1 MKQVLKETA
10 PDIKLQTDWDRQRET
25 AKAVIERHSGGYHS
39 VLLAD
44 EVGMGKTYAALAT
57 IAMHIFETVENDR
70 KALLIVPNALLSS
83 KWEQEI
89 RTFNRDY
96 LMRQGGK
103 ELRPLVVGG
112 YWDLVKNLHDYQNID
127 VPRISERML
136 KCFAFLVA
144 RWFESRR
151 KAYKRKILWPICEG
165 LHELHPDVLEL
176 SSYLSSL
183 ALANFLDEQVS
194 LEPKRFDVMA
204 EDLAKGTP
212 SEFLKQ
218 LFRTFGARQDAMEP
232 NIFIVAMSALRRT
245 RSDHSDARLF
255 ASYIVSRALKHRR
268 SPIRLSVLTSVHTA
282 NLVACPH
289 GMPLGKKKHLDWLD
303 SIYYTRLWGF
313 QDAVDSAIEDHGRD
327 VLIDELLGEKPA
339 QVLKEVSDEIVRQKL
354 ADAKIVLAV
363 VDEVHNWKNGGNGAS
378 EFSRAFRSEIPNKLL
393 MSATPFQ
400 LHEDEL
406 GRVFNTVAANND
418 RSVDIVHRLLAPDG
432 AAARCLAASTR
443 FQGAWAMLGEGDV
456 RQLQHLVEAPSMLD
470 DNERLAMLE
479 THCRNG
485 SFDEN
490 VVTFV
495 GALAEYHGAILGLQ
509 KILSKI
515 IIRHT
520 KPRDKRHVHA
530 GSNFSRSGIPD
541 YSIPRPSLYPT
552 AGLGDESGA
561 LLSYIGMRVE
571 QLVRRDTLRSG
582 REANAHILSGF
593 ASSVGAFRESNKD
606 LVSGRGVT
614 DETRRY
620 LDFFDTLLSRAV
632 HPKVAA
638 TVERA
643 LANYRAGSKTL
654 IFCERL
660 ATQEEI
666 VRSLRERIIAED
678 FPSGGI
684 DAAKR
689 RRRDILK
696 DFQGIELYWS
706 RSFRS
711 AFAIANISTIRRE
724 RIFVELEHRKAS
736 LGRLSSRQ
744 RNKLL
749 DLLVLFDLLAI
760 DTEAPATPTAD
771 MVKRM
776 LDRQPESESALR
788 VYLRLDSNPELEPF
802 DDDPD
807 DDDGDYELDQA
818 FEGVA
823 EGASIWHPFVNSS
836 EFHKI
841 LWDLI
846 ANECEQFR
854 DSAGTADPSAFAH
867 LLLDLG
873 QGLRKILLRLD
884 TLKDVERTETQR
896 PSAAVVHIL
905 AHPGETPLL
914 SPWYQLIEFLRI
926 LHSAQGSIRR
936 PQRHSSRRQ
945 SLWKGVYLRD
955 EEIVSELHGEVKA
968 ETRISRCA
976 AFNSPLLPDI
986 LVCTA
991 IGSEGIDL
999 HLSCD
1004 EIIHHDLPWNPA
1016 RFEQRTGRIDRV
1028 GSLAERLYRQDS
1040 RLHRLDIGVPFLAFD
1055 YDEFQFKT
1063 LLSRAQKFEVL
1074 LGKPEFT
1081 LDVDEWLDD
1090 PENSTPALQDAD
1102 EVTLSTVQKPIVT
1115 LPKELIDLVRID
1127 LSVAGK

>member
-1 MKQVLKETA
+1 MKQVLNETA
-10 PDIKLQTDWDRQRET
+10 PDNKLQADWDRQRAT
-25 AKAVIERHSGGYHS
+25 AKAVLDRHSAGIHS

-44 EVGMGKTYAALAT
+44 EVGMGKTYAALAA
-57 IAMHIFETVENDR
+57 IAMHIFSTVKNNR

-103 ELRPLVVGG
+103 ELRPMVVGG
-112 YWDLVKNLHDYQNID
+112 YWDLVQNLHDYENID

-136 KCFAFLVA
+136 KCFAFWVA
-144 RWFESRR
+144 RWFESRK
-151 KAYKRKILWPICEG
+151 KAYMRNSHWPICKD
-165 LHELHPDVLEL
+165 LHELHPAVLEL
-176 SSYLSSL
+176 SSYLSPL
-183 ALANFLDEQVS
+183 ALANFLDDQAS
-194 LEPKRFDVMA
+194 LEPDRFSAMA
-204 EDLAKGTP
+204 KELAAGKT

-245 RSDHSDARLF
+245 RSDHPDARLF
-255 ASYIVSRALKHRR
+255 ASYIVTRSLKNRK
-268 SPIRLSVLTSVHTA
+268 PPTRLNVLASVHAA
-282 NLVACPH
+282 NLVAGPK
-289 GMPLGKKKHLDWLD
+289 GVPLGKKKHLEWLD
-303 SIYYTRLWGF
+303 SINYTKLWGF
-313 QDAVDSAIEDHGRD
+313 ETAVDGAIADHGPD
-327 VLIDELLGEKPA
+327 SLVDELLGEMPGK
-339 QVLKEVSDEIVRQKL
+339 VLKEISDKIVGRKL
-354 ADAKIVLAV
+354 AEAKIVLAV
-363 VDEVHNWKNGGNGAS
+363 IDEVHNWKNGGNGAS
-378 EFSRAFRSEIPNKLL
+378 EFSRVFRSQIPNKLL

-400 LHEDEL
+400 LHEEEL
-406 GRVFNTVAANND
+406 GRVFASVAADDD
-418 RSVDIVHRLLAPDG
+418 RSIDIVRRLLSTGG
-432 AAARCLAASTR
+432 AAASCLAASAR
-443 FQGAWAMLGEGDV
+443 FQSAWGMLGEVDV
-456 RQLQHLVEAPSMLD
+456 RELQHLVEAQPPLD
-470 DNERLAMLE
+470 DNGRLAMLDS
-479 THCRNG
+479 HFRNG
-485 SFDEN
+485 QGDDNRFAFI
-490 VVTFV
+490 V
-495 GALAEYHGAILGLQ
+495 ALVEYHRAIRGLQ
-509 KILSKI
+509 EALSNI

-530 GSNFSRSGIPD
+530 GTDFARSGTPA

-561 LLSYIGMRVE
+561 LLSYVGMRVE

-593 ASSVGAFRESNKD
+593 SSSVGAFRESNKD
-606 LVSGRGVT
+606 LVCGHGVT

-620 LDFFDTLLSRAV
+620 LDFFDAALSCAV

-643 LANYRAGSKTL
+643 LSNYRAGSKTL

-678 FPSGGI
+678 FPSGGVE
-684 DAAKR
+684 AVKR
-689 RRRDILK
+689 RRRDVLK
-696 DFQGIELYWS
+696 DFQGIEIYWS

-711 AFAIANISTIRRE
+711 AFASAKASQVLGKNIVAELERRE
-724 RIFVELEHRKAS
+724 AS

-749 DLLVLFDLLAI
+749 DLLVFDA
-760 DTEAPATPTAD
+760 EAPLTRTTN
-771 MVKRM
+771 MIKSV
-776 LDRQPESESALR
+776 LSSEPALR

-807 DDDGDYELDQA
+807 DDDGDDGHARAIEEL
-818 FEGVA
+818 A
-823 EGASIWHPFVNSS
+823 EGASIWHPFADSS
-836 EFHKI
+836 AFHET
-841 LWDLI
+841 LWTLLT
-846 ANECEQFR
+846 NEGDQFAA
-854 DSAGTADPSAFAH
+854 SAGTADPSAFAH

-884 TLKDVERTETQR
+884 TLKDVERTEMQR
-896 PSAAVVHIL
+896 PSASVVNMLDHS
-905 AHPGETPLL
+905 GETPLL
-914 SPWYQLIEFLRI
+914 SPWHRMIEFLRV
-926 LHSAQGSIRR
+926 LVSAQGSIRR

-955 EEIVSELHGEVKA
+955 EEIVSELHGDVKA

-999 HLSCD
+999 HLNCD

-1028 GSLAERLYRQDS
+1028 GSLAERLYREDS

-1081 LDVDEWLDD
+1081 LDVDERLDD
-1090 PENSTPALQDAD
+1090 PENSDPALKDAD
-1102 EVTLSTVQKPIVT
+1102 EATLQTVQKPVAT

-1127 LSVAGK
+1127 LSVARQ

>member
-1 MKQVLKETA
+1 MKQVLNETA
-10 PDIKLQTDWDRQRET
+10 PDSKLQVDWDRQRET
-25 AKAVIERHSGGYHS
+25 AKAVVERHSEGIHS

-112 YWDLVKNLHDYQNID
+112 YWDLVQNLHDYENID

-136 KCFAFLVA
+136 KCFAYWVA

-151 KAYKRKILWPICEG
+151 KAHKRKNLWPICKD

-194 LEPKRFDVMA
+194 LEPDRFDVMA
-204 EDLAKGTP
+204 KELAVGVP

-218 LFRTFGARQDAMEP
+218 LFRTFGARQDALEP
-232 NIFIVAMSALRRT
+232 NIFIVAMSSLRRT
-245 RSDHSDARLF
+245 RSDHQDARLF
-255 ASYIVSRALKHRR
+255 ASYIVTRALKNRR
-268 SPIRLSVLTSVHTA
+268 HPTRQSVLASVHAA
-282 NLVACPH
+282 NLVAGPD

-303 SIYYTRLWGF
+303 SIFYTSLWGY
-313 QDAVDSAIEDHGRD
+313 QEAVDAAIADHGPD
-327 VLIDELLGEKPA
+327 VLIGELLGETPGR
-339 QVLKEVSDEIVRQKL
+339 VLKEISDKIVRQKL
-354 ADAKIVLAV
+354 AGAKIVLAV
-363 VDEVHNWKNGGNGAS
+363 IDEVHNWKNGGNGAS
-378 EFSRAFRSEIPNKLL
+378 EFSRMFRSEIPNKLL

-400 LHEDEL
+400 LHEEEL
-406 GRVFNTVAANND
+406 GRVFKSVAADDD
-418 RSVDIVHRLLAPDG
+418 RSIDLVRRLLSSEG
-432 AAARCLAASTR
+432 AAGRCVAASTR
-443 FQGAWAMLGEGDV
+443 FQGAWEMMDEADV
-456 RQLQHLVEAPSMLD
+456 HELNRLVDAQPMLD
-470 DNERLAMLE
+470 NKGRLAMLE
-479 THCRNG
+479 IHCRNG
-485 SFDEN
+485 HLDEHLAS
-490 VVTFV
+490 FV
-495 GALAEYHGAILGLQ
+495 GALAEYHGAIVGLQ
-509 KILSKI
+509 DALSKI

-520 KPRDKRHVHA
+520 KPRDKRHIHA
-530 GSNFSRSGIPD
+530 GANFSRTGMPD
-541 YSIPRPSLYPT
+541 YSIPHPSLYPT

-571 QLVRRDTLRSG
+571 QLVRRDTLRFG

-593 ASSVGAFRESNKD
+593 ASSIGAFRDSNKE
-606 LVSGRGVT
+606 LISGHGVT

-620 LDFFDTLLSRAV
+620 LDFFDAALSRAV

-666 VRSLRERIIAED
+666 VRSLRERIIAEV
-678 FPSGGI
+678 FPSGGVE
-684 DAAKR
+684 AVKR
-689 RRRDILK
+689 RRKDILK
-696 DFQGIELYWS
+696 DFHGIELYWS
-706 RSFRS
+706 RSYRS
-711 AFAIANISTIRRE
+711 AFGSANVSAIPRENI
-724 RIFVELEHRKAS
+724 FAELERLEAS

-749 DLLVLFDLLAI
+749 DLLVFNA
-760 DTEAPATPTAD
+760 EAPADPTTN
-771 MVKRM
+771 MIKNI
-776 LDRQPESESALR
+776 LDSESALR

-807 DDDGDYELDQA
+807 DDDGDDELAQA
-818 FEGVA
+818 FDDIA
-823 EGASIWHPFVNSS
+823 DGASIWHPFANSS
-836 EFHKI
+836 DFHKT
-841 LWDLI
+841 LWVLI
-846 ANECEQFR
+846 ANEAEQFA

-867 LLLDLG
+867 LLLDIG

-884 TLKDVERTETQR
+884 TLKDIEQAETPR
-896 PSAAVVHIL
+896 PSAAAARML
-905 AHPGETPLL
+905 AHSSETPLL
-914 SPWYQLIEFLRI
+914 SPWHRMIQFLQV
-926 LHSAQGSIRR
+926 LHGAQGSIRR

-955 EEIVSELHGEVKA
+955 EEIVSELHGDVKA

-999 HLSCD
+999 HLNCD

-1028 GSLAERLYRQDS
+1028 GSLAERLYHQDS
-1040 RLHRLDIGVPFLAFD
+1040 QRNRLDIGVPFLAFD

-1081 LDVDEWLDD
+1081 LDVDERLDD
-1090 PENSTPALQDAD
+1090 PENSGPALQDTD
-1102 EVTLSTVQKPIVT
+1102 EATLPSVQKPIAT
-1115 LPKELIDLVRID
+1115 LPKQLLDLVHID
-1127 LSVAGK
+1127 LSVARN

>member
-1 MKQVLKETA
+1 MKQVLNKTA
-10 PDIKLQTDWDRQRET
+10 PDSKLQADWDRQRET
-25 AKAVIERHSGGYHS
+25 AKAVLARHSDGIHS

-57 IAMHIFETVENDR
+57 IAMHIFETAENNR
-70 KALLIVPNALLSS
+70 KALLIVPNTLLSS

-96 LMRQGGK
+96 LIRQGGK

-112 YWDLVKNLHDYQNID
+112 YWDLVQNLHDYENID

-136 KCFAFLVA
+136 KCFAFWVA

-151 KAYKRKILWPICEG
+151 TAYKRKSLWPICVD
-165 LHELHPDVLEL
+165 LHELHPNVLEL

-194 LEPKRFDVMA
+194 LEPDRFDAMA
-204 EDLAKGTP
+204 KELAAGVP

-245 RSDHSDARLF
+245 RSDHPDARLF
-255 ASYIVSRALKHRR
+255 ASYIVSRALKNRR
-268 SPIRLSVLTSVHTA
+268 PPTRLSVLASVHA
-282 NLVACPH
+282 GNLVAAPD

-303 SIYYTRLWGF
+303 SIYSTRLWGY
-313 QDAVDSAIEDHGRD
+313 QDAVDSAITDHGQD
-327 VLIDELLGEKPA
+327 ALIGELRGASPGK
-339 QVLKEVSDEIVRQKL
+339 VLKDISDKIVRQKL
-354 ADAKIVLAV
+354 AGAKIVLAV
-363 VDEVHNWKNGGNGAS
+363 IDEVHNWKNGGNGAG
-378 EFSRAFRSEIPNKLL
+378 EFSRVFRSEIPNKLL

-400 LHEDEL
+400 LHQDEL
-406 GRVFNTVAANND
+406 GRVFNSVAAD
-418 RSVDIVHRLLAPDG
+418 DDKSVDIVRRLLSTDG
-432 AAARCLAASTR
+432 ATARCIAASSR
-443 FQGAWAMLGEGDV
+443 FQEAWGMLCEADALKLQNIVEG
-456 RQLQHLVEAPSMLD
+456 QHPLD
-470 DNERLAMLE
+470 DNDRLAMLE

-485 SFDEN
+485 HLNEN
-490 VVTFV
+490 LVTFV
-495 GALAEYHGAILGLQ
+495 GTLAEYHRAILGLSEV
-509 KILSKI
+509 LSKI
-515 IIRHT
+515 VIRHT
-520 KPRDKRHVHA
+520 KARDKRHVHA
-530 GSNFSRSGIPD
+530 GASFSRSGMPD

-571 QLVRRDTLRSG
+571 QLVRRDTVSSG

-593 ASSVGAFRESNKD
+593 ASSLGAFRQSNKE
-606 LVSGRGVT
+606 LISGRGVT
-614 DETRRY
+614 DDTRRY
-620 LDFFDTLLSRAV
+620 LAFFDSVLSRAV

-660 ATQEEI
+660 ATQDEI

-678 FPSGGI
+678 FPSGGVEVV
-684 DAAKR
+684 KR
-689 RRRDILK
+689 RRREILK
-696 DFQGIELYWS
+696 DFRGVELYLS
-706 RSFRS
+706 RSYRS
-711 AFAIANISTIRRE
+711 AFAGVSARTIDREKISAELDRRE
-724 RIFVELEHRKAS
+724 AS

-749 DLLVLFDLLAI
+749 DLLVL
-760 DTEAPATPTAD
+760 DTEAPSTPTAD
-771 MVKRM
+771 MIRSI
-776 LDRQPESESALR
+776 LAADQALR
-788 VYLRLDSNPELEPF
+788 AYLRLDSNPELQPF

-807 DDDGDYELDQA
+807 DDDVDAELVQA
-818 FEGVA
+818 FDDVA
-823 EGASIWHPFVNSS
+823 EGASIWHPFAQSS
-836 EFHKI
+836 DFHTP
-841 LWDLI
+841 LWHLI
-846 ANECEQFR
+846 ENECEQFAE
-854 DSAGTADPSAFAH
+854 SAGTADPSAFAH

-884 TLKDVERTETQR
+884 TLKDVTQVETSR
-896 PSAAVVHIL
+896 PSAAVAKMLVHSS
-905 AHPGETPLL
+905 ATPLL
-914 SPWYQLIEFLRI
+914 SPWHRVIDFVVVLRG
-926 LHSAQGSIRR
+926 AQGSIRR

-955 EEIVSELHGEVKA
+955 EEIVSELHGQVKA

-999 HLSCD
+999 HLNCD

-1028 GSLAERLYRQDS
+1028 GSLAERLYRQDPK
-1040 RLHRLDIGVPFLAFD
+1040 RHRLDIGVPFLAFD

-1063 LLSRAQKFEVL
+1063 LLSRAQKFEIL
-1074 LGKPEFT
+1074 LGKPDFT
-1081 LDVDEWLDD
+1081 LDVDERLDD
-1090 PENSTPALQDAD
+1090 PENADKALQDID
-1102 EVTLSTVQKPIVT
+1102 EAMSPTAQKPIAT
-1115 LPKELIDLVRID
+1115 LPRELTDLVHID
-1127 LSVAGK
+1127 LSVAGSRG

>member
-1 MKQVLKETA
+1 MKQVLIENA
-10 PDIKLQTDWDRQRET
+10 PDSKLQADWDRQRET
-25 AKAVIERHSGGYHS
+25 AKAIFERHSTGIHT

-57 IAMHIFETVENDR
+57 IAMHIFETAKNDR

-83 KWEQEI
+83 KWEQEM

-96 LMRQGGK
+96 LKRKGGK

-112 YWDLVKNLHDYQNID
+112 YWDLVQNLHDYENID
-127 VPRISERML
+127 VPRISGRML
-136 KCFAFLVA
+136 KCFAFWVA

-151 KAYKRKILWPICEG
+151 KAYKRKIDWPICRG

-183 ALANFLDEQVS
+183 ALANFLDEQAS
-194 LEPKRFDVMA
+194 LEPDRFDVMA
-204 EDLAKGTP
+204 KDLAAGKP

-218 LFRTFGARQDAMEP
+218 LFRAFGAHQDAMEP
-232 NIFIVAMSALRRT
+232 NIFIIAMSALRRT
-245 RSDHSDARLF
+245 RSDHQDARLF
-255 ASYIVSRALKHRR
+255 SSYIVTRALKNRR
-268 SPIRLSVLTSVHTA
+268 TPTRASVLASVHAA
-282 NLVACPH
+282 NLVAGPD

-303 SIYYTRLWGF
+303 SIYFTGLWGY
-313 QDAVDSAIEDHGRD
+313 QDAVDGAIADYGHD
-327 VLIDELLGEKPA
+327 ALIDELLGESPGK
-339 QVLKEVSDEIVRQKL
+339 VLKEISDKIVRQKL
-354 ADAKIVLAV
+354 AGAKIVLTV
-363 VDEVHNWKNGGNGAS
+363 IDEVHNWKNGGNGAS
-378 EFSRAFRSEIPNKLL
+378 EFSRVFRSEIPNKLM

-406 GRVFNTVAANND
+406 GRVFNSVAAEGD
-418 RSVDIVHRLLAPDG
+418 RSIDIVRQLLAPEG
-432 AAARCLAASTR
+432 AAARCIAASTR
-443 FQGAWAMLGEGDV
+443 FQGAWEMLGEADV
-456 RQLQHLVEAPSMLD
+456 HELHRLVEAQPTLD
-470 DNERLAMLE
+470 KSGRLAMLE
-479 THCRNG
+479 AHCRNG
-485 SFDEN
+485 HLDEN
-490 VVTFV
+490 VVAFV
-495 GALAEYHGAILGLQ
+495 GALIDYHKAILGLRDA
-509 KILSKI
+509 LSAI

-530 GSNFSRSGIPD
+530 GSSFSRTGMPD

-552 AGLGDESGA
+552 TGLGDESGA

-571 QLVRRDTLRSG
+571 QMVRRDTLRFG

-593 ASSVGAFRESNKD
+593 ASSIGAFRESNKD
-606 LVSGRGVT
+606 LISGRGVT

-620 LDFFDTLLSRAV
+620 LDFFDAALGDSV

-666 VRSLRERIIAED
+666 VRGLRERIIAED
-678 FPSGGI
+678 FPPGGVE
-684 DAAKR
+684 AVKR

-696 DFQGIELYWS
+696 DFHGVELYLS
-706 RSFRS
+706 RSYRS
-711 AFAIANISTIRRE
+711 AFSHANASTIPRENIFSELERRE
-724 RIFVELEHRKAS
+724 IL

-749 DLLVLFDLLAI
+749 DLLVFDAV
-760 DTEAPATPTAD
+760 ATAD
-771 MVKRM
+771 LTTNMIRDV
-776 LDRQPESESALR
+776 LASDSALR

-802 DDDPD
+802 DDEPD
-807 DDDGDYELDQA
+807 DDDGSDEIAQA
-818 FEGVA
+818 FDDIA
-823 EGASIWHPFVNSS
+823 EGASIWHPFENSS
-836 EFHKI
+836 DFHKT
-841 LWDLI
+841 LWALI
-846 ANECEQFR
+846 KNECDQFA
-854 DSAGTADPSAFAH
+854 DSAGRADPSAFAH

-884 TLKDVERTETQR
+884 TLKKSEQVETPR
-896 PSAAVVHIL
+896 PSAAVARML
-905 AHPGETPLL
+905 ADSSETPLL
-914 SPWYQLIEFLRI
+914 SPWHRMIEFLQV
-926 LHSAQGSIRR
+926 LHGAQGSIRR

-955 EEIVSELHGEVKA
+955 EEIVSELHGVVKT

-999 HLSCD
+999 HLNCD

-1028 GSLAERLYRQDS
+1028 GSLAERLYQQDS
-1040 RLHRLDIGVPFLAFD
+1040 QCHRLDIGVPFLAFD

-1081 LDVDEWLDD
+1081 LNVDERLDD
-1090 PENSTPALQDAD
+1090 PENSDQVLQDTD
-1102 EVTLSTVQKPIVT
+1102 EATLPSVQKPIAT
-1115 LPKELIDLVRID
+1115 LPKQLIDLVHID
-1127 LSVAGK
+1127 LSVARK